1 MEVRGNWRKIRMY
14 WHSIALCAEV
24 KEKVK
29 NEREGE
35 EKKKWKLKSESV
47 EQGEMMIKREIEWK

>member
-29 NEREGE
+29 NEREE

-47 EQGEMMIKREIEWK
+47 EQGEMMIKRER